1 MKIALVRKTYSNF
14 GGAERYVASLA
25 EHLVAL
31 KHEVHIFAN
40 EWKIEKKQDS
50 RLSVHSSRIVF
61 HKIPI
66 IGGLS
71 VLEVLSFAI
80 NSIQLIKKEH
90 FDIVHSF
97 ERTLY
102 QDIYR
107 AGDGCH
113 KEWLK
118 QRTKIDPWYKLMSN
132 KLNPLHLSLLWI
144 EKKIFKYGN
153 YKIIIANSKRGKD
166 EIIKHYKVPSERIKV
181 IYNAVDMDRFNMNNR
196 AEVRMEVRNS
206 LGISS
211 RDRVAIFVGSGF
223 KRKGL
228 AATIKSLARVN
239 QEIKLIVIGKDKVGP
254 YRFLAKK
261 MGIEKQVNFLGPI
274 TAVEKYYCAS
284 DLFIFPT
291 IYEPFSNVCL
301 EAMASGLPVVTSRIN
316 GASEVLEEGKNG
328 YIIENPVD
336 PVEIG
341 EKIQRGFKLNR
352 QLVQNFNSELLQ
364 QFSWER
370 HLRQLFDIYESIT
383 NKNHVYSC
391 KLQ

>member
-50 RLSVHSSRIVF
+50 RLRMHSSQIVF

-66 IGGLS
+66 INGLS

-80 NSIQLIKKEH
+80 NSKQLIKKES
-90 FDIVHSF
+90 FDIIHSF
-97 ERTLY
+97 ERTIY
-102 QDIYR
+102 QDVYR

-113 KEWLK
+113 REWLK

-132 KLNPLHLSLLWI
+132 RLNPLHLSLLWI
-144 EKKIFKYGN
+144 EKKIFEHGN

-166 EIIKHYKVPSERIKV
+166 EIIKHYGVPSKKIKV
-181 IYNAVDMDRFNMNNR
+181 IYNAVDTNRFNLNNP
-196 AEVRMEVRNS
+196 AEIRMKVRNS
-206 LGISS
+206 LGILSK
-211 RDRVAIFVGSGF
+211 DRVLLFVGSGF

-228 AATIKSLARVN
+228 AATIKSLAKLKSG
-239 QEIKLIVIGKDKVGP
+239 IKLIVIGKDRVGP
-254 YRFLAKK
+254 YRSIVKR
-261 MGIEKQVNFLGPI
+261 MGIEKHVNFVGPI
-274 TAVEKYYCAS
+274 TDVEKYYCAG
-284 DLFIFPT
+284 DLLISPT

-301 EAMASGLPVVTSRIN
+301 EAMASGLPVITSRIN
-316 GASEVLEEGKNG
+316 GASEVLEKGKNG
-328 YIIENPVD
+328 YIIENPLD

-352 QLVQNFNSELLQ
+352 RLVQNFNSELLQ

-383 NKNHVYSC
+383 NKNNLYA
-391 KLQ
+391 